1 MAALSYYLLY
11 PIILLVSI
19 SPFWILYRI
28 SDCFYLLIYYVIGYR
43 KSVVVSNLKNAFPE
57 KSDEE
62 IAKITKQYYKYLCD
76 LMLESIKTITWNEK
90 AVKSRVKMMHAEMLD
105 ELHSQGKSLVVVMGH
120 LGNWEWAGPCF
131 SLHCKH
137 QLFVVY
143 RPLSNPYF
151 EKMFCRS
158 RTKFNTQIIPK
169 KNTLRAMIANK
180 KTVSA
185 FALIADQAPSP
196 IKSAIWMDFLNQDT
210 PVYNGPEKIAK
221 MLDYTVVYMN
231 VKRVKRGYYEVHPTV
246 LFDQPKETQENEITF
261 AFNKKLEADIK
272 EQPRAWLWSH
282 KRWKH
287 KRKSVV

>member
-1 MAALSYYLLY
+1 MTALSYYLLY
-11 PIILLVSI
+11 PIILLVSY
-19 SPFWILYRI
+19 SPFWCLYRV
-28 SDCFYLLIYYVIGYR
+28 SDFFYLLIYYVIGYR
-43 KSVVVSNLKNAFPE
+43 KKVVVSNLKNSFPE
-57 KSDEE
+57 RSDEE
-62 IAKITKQYYKYLCD
+62 IEKISKQYYKYLCD
-76 LMLESIKTITWNEK
+76 LMLESIKTVTWNEK
-90 AVKSRVKMMHAEMLD
+90 AVKSRVKMKHVEMLD

-169 KNTLRAMIANK
+169 KNTLRTMIANK
-180 KTVSA
+180 KTISA
-185 FALIADQAPSP
+185 TALIADQAPSP

-231 VKRVKRGYYEVHPTV
+231 VKRVKRGYYEVYPTV
-246 LFDQPKETQENEITF
+246 LFDQPKEAAENEITF
-261 AFNKKLEADIK
+261 AFNKILEDDIK
-272 EQPRAWLWSH
+272 DIPSTWLWSH

-287 KRKSVV
+287 KRPTTV